1 MSSKNIPDQVPGKK
15 ASPGGAP
22 QKSRELD
29 AKELDKVAGGRP
41 SSIGNPKEPLA
52 GG

>member
-1 MSSKNIPDQVPGKK
+1 MTSKNIPDKAQGK
-15 ASPGGAP
+15 PAP
-22 QKSRELD
+22 AAGQKRRDELD

-41 SSIGNPKEPLA
+41 TSIGNPKEPLA

>member
-1 MSSKNIPDQVPGKK
+1 MTSKNIPDQAAGQKSNP
-15 ASPGGAP
+15 AP

-29 AKELDKVAGGRP
+29 AKDLDKVAGGRP
-41 SSIGNPKEPLA
+41 TTIGNRKEPLA

>member
-1 MSSKNIPDQVPGKK
+1 MTSKNIPDRGQSKQAKPGE
-15 ASPGGAP
+15 A
-22 QKSRELD
+22 QKSRNELD

-41 SSIGNPKEPLA
+41 SSIGNAKEPLA

>member
-1 MSSKNIPDQVPGKK
+1 MSSKNIPDQAPGKK
-15 ASPGGAP
+15 ASPGGAA

-41 SSIGNPKEPLA
+41 PSIGNPKEPLA

>member
-1 MSSKNIPDQVPGKK
+1 MTSKNTADQAQSKK
-15 ASPGGAP
+15 AASGAP

-29 AKELDKVAGGRP
+29 AKELDKVSGGRP
-41 SSIGNPKEPLA
+41 QSIGNPKEPLA

>member
-1 MSSKNIPDQVPGKK
+1 MASKNIPDHAQDKK
-15 ASPGGAP
+15 ADPVAAP
-22 QKSRELD
+22 KSRSELD

-41 SSIGNPKEPLA
+41 PSIGNTKEPLA